1 MAARGVSALL
11 RWEPCA
17 PGRGRSGAYP
27 TQNAFQVG
35 ALSVSLPVID
45 TIEPVSAVI
54 IDGRAVLTPD
64 EAAAEAI
71 ATVYRRFDEL
81 GSAHQVLLSLL
92 EDGLLLPRRQRVP
105 GGSPGRWRH
114 IRRCMTS

>member
-17 PGRGRSGAYP
+17 PGRGHPGAHP

-45 TIEPVSAVI
+45 TIEPVSAVVI
-54 IDGRAVLTPD
+54 GGRVVLTPD

-71 ATVYRRFDEL
+71 ATAFRRFDEL
-81 GSAHQVLLSLL
+81 GSARQVLLSLL
-92 EDGLLLPRRQRVP
+92 EDGLLLPRRPDRFEADHLGAVVIS
-105 GGSPGRWRH
+105 GGA
-114 IRRCMTS
+114 